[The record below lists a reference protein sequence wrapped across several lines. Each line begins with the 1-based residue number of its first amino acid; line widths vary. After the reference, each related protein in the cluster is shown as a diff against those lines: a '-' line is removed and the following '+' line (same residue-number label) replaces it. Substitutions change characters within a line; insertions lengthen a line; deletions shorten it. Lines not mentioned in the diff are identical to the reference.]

1 MTNDLYWVS
10 VLGYIVITLTI
21 LIRERKYIYHSEK
34 VERAFMPLVC
44 ISLTFFVVD
53 FFWGMCLVEA
63 IRSDVVYYASS
74 ALLHV
79 LAVVTTLS
87 WLCYVLQYIRCPRR
101 YRYVIQFVS
110 TVLLL
115 SEVVLVI
122 ANFFSPVLFRIVD
135 GEYMRCKYAL
145 VTAFN
150 VYSVFAVVL
159 LGTLF
164 TMMRRGIGAKGCI
177 RCKAVLFSSL
187 IPLLPGIMN
196 VKYFASPFFS
206 MGFMLSV
213 LILYVFVVTAAR
225 EKLYQSKTKFL
236 QNMSHEIR
244 TSLNMVYGFAQL
256 LGMPEGSWTDEE
268 REKYNTYINDNYR
281 MLDLLLNDLIEYT
294 QTNQKTFGVSCE
306 PVDVAKICDS
316 TLQSL
321 QSLQFAQ
328 SQSKQ
333 VQLQNELP
341 DGFTI
346 KSYARRIQ
354 QILMHMLFYGVQFAS
369 SDELLLSAKLN
380 AGALELAVVA
390 PNSSLSGM
398 KELPVYVKDTL
409 NDPDVDDLGVR
420 IELCHRMACLLG
432 GCIYID
438 TKSKDGVRIVL
449 QMQNIL

>member
-1 MTNDLYWVS
+1 MTYDLYWVS
-10 VLGYIVITLTI
+10 VLGYIVITLII
-21 LIRERKYIYHSEK
+21 LIRERKYTHHNEK
-34 VERAFMPLVC
+34 AGRVFMPLVC
-44 ISLTFFVVD
+44 LSLAFYVVD
-53 FFWGMCLVEA
+53 FFWGMCLVDA
-63 IRSDVVYYASS
+63 IRSDAVYFVLS

-87 WLCYVLQYIRCPRR
+87 WLCYVLRYMNCPRR
-101 YRYVIQFVS
+101 CRYVIQFVS
-110 TVLLL
+110 AAQLL

-122 ANFFSPVLFRIVD
+122 ANFFSPVMYRIVD
-135 GEYMRCKYAL
+135 GEYVRCKYAL
-145 VTAFN
+145 VTSFN

-164 TMMRRGIGAKGCI
+164 AMMRKGICANGYT
-177 RCKAVLFSSL
+177 RYWAVLFSSL
-187 IPLLPGIMN
+187 IPLLLGIMQ
-196 VKYFASPFFS
+196 VEYFASPFFS

-213 LILYVFVVTAAR
+213 LILYVFVVTATR
-225 EKLYQSKTKFL
+225 EKLYRSKTKFL

-268 REKYNTYINDNYR
+268 REKYNSYINDNYR

-321 QSLQFAQ
+321 QFAQ
-328 SQSKQ
+328 SKSKQ

-346 KSYARRIQ
+346 KSDARRIQ
-354 QILMHMLFYGVQFAS
+354 QILTHMLFYGVQFAS
-369 SDELLLSAKLN
+369 SDKLLLSAKLN
-380 AGALELAVVA
+380 AGALELAVVD
-390 PNSSLSGM
+390 PNSSMSGM
-398 KELPVYVKDTL
+398 KELPVYVKNTL
-409 NDPDVDDLGVR
+409 YDPDVDDLGVR

-449 QMQNIL
+449 QIQNIL

>member
-1 MTNDLYWVS
+1 MTYDLYWVS
-10 VLGYIVITLTI
+10 VLGYIVITLII
-21 LIRERKYIYHSEK
+21 LIRERKYTHHNEK
-34 VERAFMPLVC
+34 AGRVFMPLVC
-44 ISLTFFVVD
+44 LSLAFYVVD
-53 FFWGMCLVEA
+53 FFWGMCLVDA
-63 IRSDVVYYASS
+63 IRSDAVYFVLS

-87 WLCYVLQYIRCPRR
+87 WLCYVLRYMNCPRR
-101 YRYVIQFVS
+101 CRYVVQFVS
-110 TVLLL
+110 AAQLL

-122 ANFFSPVLFRIVD
+122 ANFFSPVMYRIVD
-135 GEYMRCKYAL
+135 GEYVRCKYAL
-145 VTAFN
+145 VTSFN

-164 TMMRRGIGAKGCI
+164 AMMRKGICANGYT
-177 RCKAVLFSSL
+177 RCWAVLFSSL
-187 IPLLPGIMN
+187 IPLLLGIMQME
-196 VKYFASPFFS
+196 YFASPFFS

-213 LILYVFVVTAAR
+213 LILYVFVVTATR

-268 REKYNTYINDNYR
+268 REKYNSYINDNYR

-294 QTNQKTFGVSCE
+294 QTNQKTFGVSYE

-321 QSLQFAQ
+321 QFAQ
-328 SQSKQ
+328 SKSKQ

-346 KSYARRIQ
+346 NSDARRIQ
-354 QILMHMLFYGVQFAS
+354 QILTHLLFYAVQFAS

-380 AGALELAVVA
+380 AGALELAVVD
-390 PNSSLSGM
+390 PNSSMSGM

-420 IELCHRMACLLG
+420 IELCRRMACLLG

-438 TKSKDGVRIVL
+438 TQSKDGVRIVL
-449 QMQNIL
+449 QIQNIL

>member
-1 MTNDLYWVS
+1 MINDLYWVS
-10 VLGYIVITLTI
+10 VLGYIVITLII
-21 LIRERKYIYHSEK
+21 LIRERKYTHTTEK
-34 VERAFMPLVC
+34 AGRVFMPLVC
-44 ISLTFFVVD
+44 ISLGFYVVD
-53 FFWGMCLVEA
+53 FFWGLCLVKA
-63 IRSDVVYYASS
+63 IRSDAVYFALS
-74 ALLHV
+74 ALLHI

-87 WLCYVLQYIRCPRR
+87 WLSYVLRYMRCPHR

-110 TVLLL
+110 IALLL
-115 SEVVLVI
+115 SEVAFVI
-122 ANFFSPVLFRIVD
+122 ANFFSPVMFRLID
-135 GEYMRCKYAL
+135 GEYVRCKYAL
-145 VTAFN
+145 ITSLN

-164 TMMRRGIGAKGCI
+164 TMMRKGIRANGYI
-177 RCKAVLFSSL
+177 RCSGVLFSSI
-187 IPLLPGIMN
+187 IPLLLGIMQ

-294 QTNQKTFGVSCE
+294 QTNQKTFGVSCA

-316 TLQSL
+316 TI

-328 SQSKQ
+328 SKSKQ

-346 KSYARRIQ
+346 KSDARRIQ

-369 SDELLLSAKLN
+369 GDELLLSARLN
-380 AGALELAVVA
+380 AGALELAVVD
-390 PNSSLSGM
+390 PNNSMSGM
-398 KELPVYVKDTL
+398 KEPPVYVKDTL
-409 NDPDVDDLGVR
+409 YDTDVDDLGVR
-420 IELCHRMACLLG
+420 IELCRRMARLLG
-432 GCIYID
+432 GCVYID
-438 TKSKDGVRIVL
+438 TKSEDGVRIVL
-449 QMQNIL
+449 QIQNIQ

>member
-1 MTNDLYWVS
+1 MTYDLYWVS
-10 VLGYIVITLTI
+10 VLGYIVITLII
-21 LIRERKYIYHSEK
+21 LIRERKYTHHAEK
-34 VERAFMPLVC
+34 AGRVFMPLVC
-44 ISLTFFVVD
+44 LSLVFYVVD
-53 FFWGMCLVEA
+53 FFWGMCLVDA
-63 IRSDVVYYASS
+63 IRSDAVYFVSS

-87 WLCYVLQYIRCPRR
+87 WLCYVLRYMNCPRR
-101 YRYVIQFVS
+101 CRYVIQFVS
-110 TVLLL
+110 AAQLL

-122 ANFFSPVLFRIVD
+122 ANFFSPVMYRIVD
-135 GEYMRCKYAL
+135 GEYVRCKYAL
-145 VTAFN
+145 VTSFN

-164 TMMRRGIGAKGCI
+164 AMMRKGICANGYT
-177 RCKAVLFSSL
+177 RCWAVLFSSL
-187 IPLLPGIMN
+187 IPLLLGIMQME
-196 VKYFASPFFS
+196 YFASPFFS

-213 LILYVFVVTAAR
+213 LILYVFVVTATR
-225 EKLYQSKTKFL
+225 EKLYRSKTKFL

-268 REKYNTYINDNYR
+268 REKYNSYINDNYR

-294 QTNQKTFGVSCE
+294 QTNQKTFGVSYG

-321 QSLQFAQ
+321 QFAQ
-328 SQSKQ
+328 SKSKQ

-346 KSYARRIQ
+346 NSDARRIQ
-354 QILMHMLFYGVQFAS
+354 QILTHLLFYAVQFAS

-380 AGALELAVVA
+380 AGALELAVVD
-390 PNSSLSGM
+390 PNSSMSGM

-420 IELCHRMACLLG
+420 IELCRRMACLLG

-438 TKSKDGVRIVL
+438 TQSKDGVRIVL
-449 QMQNIL
+449 QIQNIL

>member
-21 LIRERKYIYHSEK
+21 LIRERKYIYHNEK
-34 VERAFMPLVC
+34 VGRAFMPLVC

-53 FFWGMCLVEA
+53 FLWGLCLVKA

-101 YRYVIQFVS
+101 RRYVIQFVS

-145 VTAFN
+145 ATSFN
-150 VYSVFAVVL
+150 VYSVFVVVL

-164 TMMRRGIGAKGCI
+164 TMMRRGIGAKGCA

-294 QTNQKTFGVSCE
+294 
-306 PVDVAKICDS
+306 
-316 TLQSL
+316 
-321 QSLQFAQ
+321 
-328 SQSKQ
+328 
-333 VQLQNELP
+333 
-341 DGFTI
+341 
-346 KSYARRIQ
+346 
-354 QILMHMLFYGVQFAS
+354 
-369 SDELLLSAKLN
+369 
-380 AGALELAVVA
+380 
-390 PNSSLSGM
+390 
-398 KELPVYVKDTL
+398 
-409 NDPDVDDLGVR
+409 
-420 IELCHRMACLLG
+420 
-432 GCIYID
+432 
-438 TKSKDGVRIVL
+438 
-449 QMQNIL
+449 

>member
-1 MTNDLYWVS
+1 MTYDLYWVS
-10 VLGYIVITLTI
+10 VLGYIVITLII
-21 LIRERKYIYHSEK
+21 LIRERKYTHHAEK
-34 VERAFMPLVC
+34 AGRVFMPLVC
-44 ISLTFFVVD
+44 LSLVFYVVD
-53 FFWGMCLVEA
+53 FFWGMCLVDA
-63 IRSDVVYYASS
+63 IRSEAVYFASS

-87 WLCYVLQYIRCPRR
+87 WLCYVLRYMNCPRR
-101 YRYVIQFVS
+101 CRYVIQFVS
-110 TVLLL
+110 AAQLL

-122 ANFFSPVLFRIVD
+122 ANFFSPVMYRIVD
-135 GEYMRCKYAL
+135 GEYVRCKYAL
-145 VTAFN
+145 VTSFN

-164 TMMRRGIGAKGCI
+164 AMMRKG
-177 RCKAVLFSSL
+177 RCANGYTRCWAVLFSSL
-187 IPLLPGIMN
+187 IPLLLGIMQME
-196 VKYFASPFFS
+196 YFASPFFS

-213 LILYVFVVTAAR
+213 LILYVFVVTATR
-225 EKLYQSKTKFL
+225 EKLYRSKTKFL

-268 REKYNTYINDNYR
+268 REKYNSYINDNYR

-294 QTNQKTFGVSCE
+294 QTNQKTFGVSYE

-321 QSLQFAQ
+321 QFAQ
-328 SQSKQ
+328 SKSKQ

-346 KSYARRIQ
+346 NSDARRIQ
-354 QILMHMLFYGVQFAS
+354 QILTHLLFYAVQFAS

-380 AGALELAVVA
+380 AGALELAVVD
-390 PNSSLSGM
+390 PNSSMSGM

-420 IELCHRMACLLG
+420 IELCRRMACLLG

-438 TKSKDGVRIVL
+438 TQSKDGVRIVL
-449 QMQNIL
+449 QIQNIL

>member
-1 MTNDLYWVS
+1 MTYDLYWVS
-10 VLGYIVITLTI
+10 VLGYIVITLII
-21 LIRERKYIYHSEK
+21 LIRERKYTHHAEK
-34 VERAFMPLVC
+34 AGRVFMPLVC
-44 ISLTFFVVD
+44 LSLAFYVVD
-53 FFWGMCLVEA
+53 FFWGMCLVDA
-63 IRSDVVYYASS
+63 IRSDAVYFVSS

-87 WLCYVLQYIRCPRR
+87 WLCYVLRYMNCPRR
-101 YRYVIQFVS
+101 CRYVIQFVS
-110 TVLLL
+110 AAQLL

-122 ANFFSPVLFRIVD
+122 ANFFSPVMYRIVD
-135 GEYMRCKYAL
+135 GEYVRCKYAL
-145 VTAFN
+145 VTSFN

-164 TMMRRGIGAKGCI
+164 AMMRKGICANGYT
-177 RCKAVLFSSL
+177 RCWAVLFSSL
-187 IPLLPGIMN
+187 IPLLLGIMQME
-196 VKYFASPFFS
+196 YFASPFFS

-213 LILYVFVVTAAR
+213 LILYVFVVTATR
-225 EKLYQSKTKFL
+225 EKLYRSKTKFL

-268 REKYNTYINDNYR
+268 REKYNSYINDNYR
-281 MLDLLLNDLIEYT
+281 MLDLLLNDLIGYT

-321 QSLQFAQ
+321 QFAQ
-328 SQSKQ
+328 SKSKQ

-346 KSYARRIQ
+346 NSDARRIQ
-354 QILMHMLFYGVQFAS
+354 QILTHLLFYGVQFAS

-380 AGALELAVVA
+380 AGALELAVVD
-390 PNSSLSGM
+390 PNSSMSGM
-398 KELPVYVKDTL
+398 KELPVYVKNTL
-409 NDPDVDDLGVR
+409 YDPDVDDLGVR

-449 QMQNIL
+449 QIQNIL

>member
-1 MTNDLYWVS
+1 MTYDLYWVS
-10 VLGYIVITLTI
+10 VLGYIVITLII
-21 LIRERKYIYHSEK
+21 LIRERKYTHHAEK
-34 VERAFMPLVC
+34 AGRVFMPLVC
-44 ISLTFFVVD
+44 ISLVFYVVD
-53 FFWGMCLVEA
+53 FFWGMCLVKA
-63 IRSDVVYYASS
+63 IRSDAVYFASS

-87 WLCYVLQYIRCPRR
+87 WLCYVLRYMGCPRR
-101 YRYVIQFVS
+101 CRYVIQFVS
-110 TVLLL
+110 ASLLL
-115 SEVVLVI
+115 SEVVFVI
-122 ANFFSPVLFRIVD
+122 ANFFSPVMFRIVD
-135 GEYMRCKYAL
+135 GEYVRCKYTL
-145 VTAFN
+145 VTPFN
-150 VYSVFAVVL
+150 IYLVFGAVV

-164 TMMRRGIGAKGCI
+164 AMMRKGICANGYTKCW
-177 RCKAVLFSSL
+177 AVLFSSL
-187 IPLLPGIMN
+187 IPLSLGVLQ

-213 LILYVFVVTAAR
+213 LILYVFVVTATR

-268 REKYNTYINDNYR
+268 REKYNSYINDNYR

-294 QTNQKTFGVSCE
+294 QTNQKTFGVSYE

-321 QSLQFAQ
+321 QFAQ
-328 SQSKQ
+328 SQSKH

-346 KSYARRIQ
+346 NSDARRIQ
-354 QILMHMLFYGVQFAS
+354 QILMHLLFYGVQFAS
-369 SDELLLSAKLN
+369 GDKLLLSAKLN
-380 AGALELAVVA
+380 AGALELAVVD
-390 PNSSLSGM
+390 PNNSMSGM
-398 KELPVYVKDTL
+398 KELPVYVKNTLYDT
-409 NDPDVDDLGVR
+409 DVDDLGVR
-420 IELCHRMACLLG
+420 IELCRRMARLLG

-438 TKSKDGVRIVL
+438 TQSKDGVRIVL
-449 QMQNIL
+449 QIQNVQ

>member
-1 MTNDLYWVS
+1 MTDDLYWVS
-10 VLGYIVITLTI
+10 VLGYIVITLII
-21 LIRERKYIYHSEK
+21 LIRERKYTHHAEK
-34 VERAFMPLVC
+34 AGRVFMPLVC
-44 ISLTFFVVD
+44 ISLVFYVVD
-53 FFWGMCLVEA
+53 FFWGMCLVNA
-63 IRSDVVYYASS
+63 IRSDAAYFASS

-87 WLCYVLQYIRCPRR
+87 WLCYVLRYMGCPRR
-101 YRYVIQFVS
+101 CRYVIQFVS
-110 TVLLL
+110 ATLLL
-115 SEVVLVI
+115 SEVVFVI
-122 ANFFSPVLFRIVD
+122 ANFFSPVMFCIVD
-135 GEYMRCKYAL
+135 GEYVRCKYAL
-145 VTAFN
+145 VTPFN
-150 VYSVFAVVL
+150 IYLVFGAVV

-164 TMMRRGIGAKGCI
+164 AMMRKGICANGYTKCW
-177 RCKAVLFSSL
+177 AVLFSSL
-187 IPLLPGIMN
+187 IPLSLGVLQ

-213 LILYVFVVTAAR
+213 LILYVFVVTATR

-268 REKYNTYINDNYR
+268 REKYNSYINDNYR

-294 QTNQKTFGVSCE
+294 QTNQKTFGVSYE

-316 TLQSL
+316 TL

-346 KSYARRIQ
+346 NSDARRIQ
-354 QILMHMLFYGVQFAS
+354 QILTHLLFYGVQFAS
-369 SDELLLSAKLN
+369 GDELLLSAKLN
-380 AGALELAVVA
+380 AGALELAVVD
-390 PNSSLSGM
+390 PNNSMSGL
-398 KELPVYVKDTL
+398 EDLPVYVNDTL
-409 NDPDVDDLGVR
+409 LDTYVDDFGVR
-420 IELCHRMACLLG
+420 IELCRRMARLLG

-438 TKSKDGVRIVL
+438 TQSKDGVRIVL
-449 QMQNIL
+449 QIQNIL

>member
-1 MTNDLYWVS
+1 MTYDLYWVS
-10 VLGYIVITLTI
+10 VLGYIVITLII
-21 LIRERKYIYHSEK
+21 LIRERKYTHHAEK
-34 VERAFMPLVC
+34 AGRVFMPLVC
-44 ISLTFFVVD
+44 LSLVFYVVD
-53 FFWGMCLVEA
+53 FFWGMCLVDA
-63 IRSDVVYYASS
+63 IRSDAVYFVSS

-87 WLCYVLQYIRCPRR
+87 WLCYVLRYMNCPRR
-101 YRYVIQFVS
+101 CRYVIQFVS
-110 TVLLL
+110 AAQLL

-122 ANFFSPVLFRIVD
+122 ANFFSPVMYRIVD
-135 GEYMRCKYAL
+135 GEYVRCKYAL
-145 VTAFN
+145 VTSFN

-164 TMMRRGIGAKGCI
+164 AMMRKGICANGYT
-177 RCKAVLFSSL
+177 RCWAVLFSSL
-187 IPLLPGIMN
+187 IPLLLGIMQME
-196 VKYFASPFFS
+196 YFASPFFS

-213 LILYVFVVTAAR
+213 LILYVFVVTATR
-225 EKLYQSKTKFL
+225 EKLYRSKTKFL

-268 REKYNTYINDNYR
+268 REKYNSYINDNYR

-294 QTNQKTFGVSCE
+294 QTNQKTFGVSYG

-321 QSLQFAQ
+321 QFAQ
-328 SQSKQ
+328 SKSKQ

-346 KSYARRIQ
+346 NSDARRIQ
-354 QILMHMLFYGVQFAS
+354 QILTHLLFHAVQFAS

-380 AGALELAVVA
+380 AGALELAVVD
-390 PNSSLSGM
+390 PNSSMSGM

-420 IELCHRMACLLG
+420 IELCRRMACLLG

-438 TKSKDGVRIVL
+438 TQSKDGVRIVL
-449 QMQNIL
+449 QIQNIL

>member
-1 MTNDLYWVS
+1 MTYDLYWVS
-10 VLGYIVITLTI
+10 VLGYIVITLII
-21 LIRERKYIYHSEK
+21 LIRERKYTHHAEK
-34 VERAFMPLVC
+34 AGRVFMPLVC
-44 ISLTFFVVD
+44 LSLVFYVVD
-53 FFWGMCLVEA
+53 FFWGMCLVDA
-63 IRSDVVYYASS
+63 IRSDAVYFVSS

-87 WLCYVLQYIRCPRR
+87 WLCYVLRYMNCPRR
-101 YRYVIQFVS
+101 CRYVIQFVS
-110 TVLLL
+110 AAQLL

-122 ANFFSPVLFRIVD
+122 ANFFSPVMYRIVD
-135 GEYMRCKYAL
+135 GDYVRCKYAL
-145 VTAFN
+145 VTSFN

-164 TMMRRGIGAKGCI
+164 AMMRKGICANGYT
-177 RCKAVLFSSL
+177 RCWAVLFSSL
-187 IPLLPGIMN
+187 IPLLLGIMQME
-196 VKYFASPFFS
+196 YFASPFFS

-268 REKYNTYINDNYR
+268 REKYNSYINDNYR

-294 QTNQKTFGVSCE
+294 QTNQKTFGVSYG

-321 QSLQFAQ
+321 QFAQ
-328 SQSKQ
+328 SKSKQ

-346 KSYARRIQ
+346 NSDARRIQ
-354 QILMHMLFYGVQFAS
+354 QILTHLLFYAVQFAS

-380 AGALELAVVA
+380 AGALELAVVD
-390 PNSSLSGM
+390 PNSSMSGM
-398 KELPVYVKDTL
+398 KELPVYVKNTL
-409 NDPDVDDLGVR
+409 YDPDVDDLGVR

-449 QMQNIL
+449 QIQNIL

>member
-1 MTNDLYWVS
+1 MTDDLYWVS
-10 VLGYIVITLTI
+10 VLGYIVITLII
-21 LIRERKYIYHSEK
+21 LIRERKYTHHAEK
-34 VERAFMPLVC
+34 AGRIFMPLVC
-44 ISLTFFVVD
+44 ISLVFYVVD
-53 FFWGMCLVEA
+53 FFWGMCLVKA
-63 IRSDVVYYASS
+63 IRSDAAYFASS

-87 WLCYVLQYIRCPRR
+87 WLCYVLRYMGCPRR
-101 YRYVIQFVS
+101 CSYAIQFVS
-110 TVLLL
+110 AAQLL
-115 SEVVLVI
+115 SEVAFVI
-122 ANFFSPVLFRIVD
+122 ANFFSPVMFRIVD
-135 GEYMRCKYAL
+135 GEYVRCKYAL
-145 VTAFN
+145 VTPFN
-150 VYSVFAVVL
+150 VYLVFGAVV

-164 TMMRRGIGAKGCI
+164 AMMRKGICANGYTKCW
-177 RCKAVLFSSL
+177 AVLFSSL
-187 IPLLPGIMN
+187 IPLSLGVLQ

-213 LILYVFVVTAAR
+213 LILYVFVVTATR

-268 REKYNTYINDNYR
+268 REKYNSYINDNYR

-321 QSLQFAQ
+321 QFAQ
-328 SQSKQ
+328 SKSKQ

-346 KSYARRIQ
+346 NSDARRIQ
-354 QILMHMLFYGVQFAS
+354 QILTHLLFYGVQFAS

-409 NDPDVDDLGVR
+409 YDTDVDDLGVR

-449 QMQNIL
+449 QIQNIL

>member
-1 MTNDLYWVS
+1 MTYDLYWVS
-10 VLGYIVITLTI
+10 VLGYIVITLII
-21 LIRERKYIYHSEK
+21 LIRERKYTHHTEK
-34 VERAFMPLVC
+34 AGRVFMPLVC
-44 ISLTFFVVD
+44 ISLVFYIVD
-53 FFWGMCLVEA
+53 FFWGMCLVKA
-63 IRSDVVYYASS
+63 IRSDAVYFASS

-87 WLCYVLQYIRCPRR
+87 WLCYVLRYMNCPRR
-101 YRYVIQFVS
+101 CRYVIQFVS
-110 TVLLL
+110 AALLL

-122 ANFFSPVLFRIVD
+122 ANFFSPVMYRIVD
-135 GEYMRCKYAL
+135 GEYVRCKYAL

-164 TMMRRGIGAKGCI
+164 AMMRKGICANGYT
-177 RCKAVLFSSL
+177 RCWAVLFSSL
-187 IPLLPGIMN
+187 IPLLLGIMQME
-196 VKYFASPFFS
+196 YFASPFFS

-213 LILYVFVVTAAR
+213 LILYVFVVTATR

-294 QTNQKTFGVSCE
+294 QTNQKTFGVSYG

-321 QSLQFAQ
+321 QFAQ
-328 SQSKQ
+328 SQSKR

-346 KSYARRIQ
+346 NSDARRIQ
-354 QILMHMLFYGVQFAS
+354 QILTHLLFYGVQFAS
-369 SDELLLSAKLN
+369 GDELLLSAKLN

-390 PNSSLSGM
+390 PNSSMSGM
-398 KELPVYVKDTL
+398 KELPVYVKNTLYDT
-409 NDPDVDDLGVR
+409 DVDDLGVR

-432 GCIYID
+432 GRIYID
-438 TKSKDGVRIVL
+438 TQSKDGARIVL
-449 QMQNIL
+449 QIQNIL

>member
-1 MTNDLYWVS
+1 MTYDLYWVS
-10 VLGYIVITLTI
+10 VLGYIVITLII
-21 LIRERKYIYHSEK
+21 LIRERKYTHHAEK
-34 VERAFMPLVC
+34 AGRVFMPLVC
-44 ISLTFFVVD
+44 LSLVFYVVD
-53 FFWGMCLVEA
+53 FFWGMCLVDA
-63 IRSDVVYYASS
+63 IRSEAVYFASS

-87 WLCYVLQYIRCPRR
+87 WLCYVLRYMNCPRR
-101 YRYVIQFVS
+101 CRYVIQFVS
-110 TVLLL
+110 AAQLL

-122 ANFFSPVLFRIVD
+122 ANFFSPVMYRIVD
-135 GEYMRCKYAL
+135 GEYVRCKYAL
-145 VTAFN
+145 VTSFN

-164 TMMRRGIGAKGCI
+164 AMMRKGICANGYT
-177 RCKAVLFSSL
+177 RCWAVLFSSL
-187 IPLLPGIMN
+187 IPLLLGIMQME
-196 VKYFASPFFS
+196 YFASPFFS

-213 LILYVFVVTAAR
+213 LILYVFVVTATR
-225 EKLYQSKTKFL
+225 EKLYRSKTKFL

-268 REKYNTYINDNYR
+268 REKYNSYINDNYR

-294 QTNQKTFGVSCE
+294 QTNQKTFGVSYG

-321 QSLQFAQ
+321 QFAQ
-328 SQSKQ
+328 SKSKQ

-346 KSYARRIQ
+346 NSDARRIQ
-354 QILMHMLFYGVQFAS
+354 QILTHLLFYAVQFAS

-380 AGALELAVVA
+380 AGALELAVVD
-390 PNSSLSGM
+390 PNSSMSGM

-420 IELCHRMACLLG
+420 IELCRRMACLLG

-438 TKSKDGVRIVL
+438 TQSKDGVRIVL
-449 QMQNIL
+449 QIQNIL

>member
-1 MTNDLYWVS
+1 MTYDLYWVS
-10 VLGYIVITLTI
+10 VLGYIVITLII
-21 LIRERKYIYHSEK
+21 LIRERKYTHHAEK
-34 VERAFMPLVC
+34 AGRVFMPLVC
-44 ISLTFFVVD
+44 ISLVFYVVD
-53 FFWGMCLVEA
+53 FFWGMCLVNA
-63 IRSDVVYYASS
+63 IRSDAAYFASS

-87 WLCYVLQYIRCPRR
+87 WLCYVLRYMGCPRKCR
-101 YRYVIQFVS
+101 YAIQFVS
-110 TVLLL
+110 AALLL
-115 SEVVLVI
+115 SEVALVI
-122 ANFFSPVLFRIVD
+122 ANFFSPVMFRIVD
-135 GEYMRCKYAL
+135 GEYVRCKYAL
-145 VTAFN
+145 VTPFN
-150 VYSVFAVVL
+150 IYLVFGAVV

-164 TMMRRGIGAKGCI
+164 AMMRKGICANGYTKCW
-177 RCKAVLFSSL
+177 AVLFSSL
-187 IPLLPGIMN
+187 IPLSLVVLQ

-213 LILYVFVVTAAR
+213 LILYVFVVTATR

-268 REKYNTYINDNYR
+268 REKYNSYINDNYR

-321 QSLQFAQ
+321 QFAQ
-328 SQSKQ
+328 SKSKQ

-346 KSYARRIQ
+346 NSDARRIQ
-354 QILMHMLFYGVQFAS
+354 QILMHLLFYGVQFAS
-369 SDELLLSAKLN
+369 SDKLLLSAKLN
-380 AGALELAVVA
+380 AGALELAVVD
-390 PNSSLSGM
+390 PNSSMSGM
-398 KELPVYVKDTL
+398 KELPVYVKNTL
-409 NDPDVDDLGVR
+409 YDPDVDDLGVR

-449 QMQNIL
+449 QIQNIL

>member
-1 MTNDLYWVS
+1 MTDDLYWVS
-10 VLGYIVITLTI
+10 VLGYIVITLII
-21 LIRERKYIYHSEK
+21 LIRERKYTHHGGK
-34 VERAFMPLVC
+34 AGRVFMPLVC
-44 ISLTFFVVD
+44 ISLVFYVVD
-53 FFWGMCLVEA
+53 FFWGMCLVKA
-63 IRSDVVYYASS
+63 IRSDAVYFASS

-87 WLCYVLQYIRCPRR
+87 WLCYVLRYMGCPRR
-101 YRYVIQFVS
+101 CRYVIQFVS
-110 TVLLL
+110 ASLLL

-122 ANFFSPVLFRIVD
+122 ANFFSPVMFCIVD
-135 GEYMRCKYAL
+135 GEYVRCKYAL
-145 VTAFN
+145 VTPFN
-150 VYSVFAVVL
+150 VYLVFAAVV

-164 TMMRRGIGAKGCI
+164 AMMRKGICANGYTKCW
-177 RCKAVLFSSL
+177 AVLFSSL
-187 IPLLPGIMN
+187 IPLSLGVLQ

-213 LILYVFVVTAAR
+213 LILYVFVVTATR

-268 REKYNTYINDNYR
+268 REKYNSYINDNYR

-294 QTNQKTFGVSCE
+294 QTNRKTFGVSYE

-316 TLQSL
+316 TLH
-321 QSLQFAQ
+321 SLQFAQ
-328 SQSKQ
+328 SQH

-346 KSYARRIQ
+346 NSDARRIQ
-354 QILMHMLFYGVQFAS
+354 QILMHLVFYGVQFAS
-369 SDELLLSAKLN
+369 GDKLLLSAKLN
-380 AGALELAVVA
+380 ADALELAVVD
-390 PNSSLSGM
+390 PNNSMTGM
-398 KELPVYVKDTL
+398 KELPVYVKNTLYDT
-409 NDPDVDDLGVR
+409 DVDDLGVR
-420 IELCHRMACLLG
+420 IELCRRMARLLG

-438 TKSKDGVRIVL
+438 TQSKDGVRIVL
-449 QMQNIL
+449 QIQNIQ

>member
-1 MTNDLYWVS
+1 MTYDLYWVS
-10 VLGYIVITLTI
+10 VFGYIVITLII
-21 LIRERKYIYHSEK
+21 LIRERKYTHHNEK
-34 VERAFMPLVC
+34 AMRVFMLLVC
-44 ISLTFFVVD
+44 LSLTFYVID
-53 FFWGMCLVEA
+53 FFWGMCLVDA
-63 IRSDVVYYASS
+63 IRSDAVYFVSS

-87 WLCYVLQYIRCPRR
+87 WLSYVLRYMNCPRR
-101 YRYVIQFVS
+101 CRHVIQFV
-110 TVLLL
+110 LAAQLL
-115 SEVVLVI
+115 SEVVFVT
-122 ANFFSPVLFRIVD
+122 ANFFSPVMFRIVD
-135 GEYMRCKYAL
+135 GEYVRCKYAL

-150 VYSVFAVVL
+150 VYSVFAVVS

-164 TMMRRGIGAKGCI
+164 AMMRKGICANGYT
-177 RCKAVLFSSL
+177 RCWAVLFSSL
-187 IPLLPGIMN
+187 IPLLLGIMQME
-196 VKYFASPFFS
+196 YFASPFFS

-213 LILYVFVVTAAR
+213 LILYVFVVTATR
-225 EKLYQSKTKFL
+225 EKLYRSKTKFL

-268 REKYNTYINDNYR
+268 REKYNSYINDNYR

-321 QSLQFAQ
+321 QFAQ
-328 SQSKQ
+328 SKSKQ

-346 KSYARRIQ
+346 KSDARRIQ
-354 QILMHMLFYGVQFAS
+354 QILTHMLFYGVQFAS
-369 SDELLLSAKLN
+369 SDKLLLSAKLN
-380 AGALELAVVA
+380 AGALELAVVD
-390 PNSSLSGM
+390 PNSSMSGM
-398 KELPVYVKDTL
+398 KELPVYVKNTL
-409 NDPDVDDLGVR
+409 YDPDVDDLGVR

-449 QMQNIL
+449 QIQNIL

>member
-1 MTNDLYWVS
+1 MTYDLYWVS
-10 VLGYIVITLTI
+10 VLGYIVITLII
-21 LIRERKYIYHSEK
+21 LIRERKYTHHAEK
-34 VERAFMPLVC
+34 AGHVFMPLVC
-44 ISLTFFVVD
+44 ISLVFYVVD
-53 FFWGMCLVEA
+53 FFWGLCLVKA
-63 IRSDVVYYASS
+63 IRSDAAYFASS

-87 WLCYVLQYIRCPRR
+87 WLCYVLRYMGCPRR
-101 YRYVIQFVS
+101 CRYVIQFVS
-110 TVLLL
+110 AAQLL
-115 SEVVLVI
+115 SELVLVI
-122 ANFFSPVLFRIVD
+122 ANFFSPVMYRIVD
-135 GEYMRCKYAL
+135 GEYVRCKYAL

-164 TMMRRGIGAKGCI
+164 AMMRKGICANGYT
-177 RCKAVLFSSL
+177 RCWAVLFSSL
-187 IPLLPGIMN
+187 IPLLLGIMQME
-196 VKYFASPFFS
+196 YFASPFFS

-213 LILYVFVVTAAR
+213 LILYVFVVTATR

-244 TSLNMVYGFAQL
+244 TTLNMVYGFAQL

-268 REKYNTYINDNYR
+268 REKYNAYISDNYR

-321 QSLQFAQ
+321 QFAQ
-328 SQSKQ
+328 SKSKQ

-346 KSYARRIQ
+346 KSDARRIQ
-354 QILMHMLFYGVQFAS
+354 QILTHLLFYGVQFAS
-369 SDELLLSAKLN
+369 GDELLLSAKLN
-380 AGALELAVVA
+380 AGALELAVVD
-390 PNSSLSGM
+390 PNNSMSGM

-409 NDPDVDDLGVR
+409 YDTDVDDLGVR
-420 IELCHRMACLLG
+420 IELCRRMARLLG

-449 QMQNIL
+449 QIQNIL

>member
-1 MTNDLYWVS
+1 MTYDLYWVS
-10 VLGYIVITLTI
+10 VLGYIVITLII
-21 LIRERKYIYHSEK
+21 LIRERKYTHHAEK
-34 VERAFMPLVC
+34 AGRVFMPLVC
-44 ISLTFFVVD
+44 LSLAFYVVD
-53 FFWGMCLVEA
+53 FFWGRCLVDA
-63 IRSDVVYYASS
+63 IRSDAVYFVLS

-87 WLCYVLQYIRCPRR
+87 WLCYVLRYMNCPRR
-101 YRYVIQFVS
+101 CRYVIQFVS
-110 TVLLL
+110 AAQLL

-122 ANFFSPVLFRIVD
+122 ANFFSPVMFRIVD
-135 GEYMRCKYAL
+135 GEYVRCKYAL
-145 VTAFN
+145 VTSFN

-164 TMMRRGIGAKGCI
+164 AMMRKICAKGYT
-177 RCKAVLFSSL
+177 RYWAVLFSSL
-187 IPLLPGIMN
+187 IPLLLGIMQ
-196 VKYFASPFFS
+196 VEYFASPFFS

-213 LILYVFVVTAAR
+213 LILYVFVVTATR

-268 REKYNTYINDNYR
+268 REKYNSYISDNYR

-294 QTNQKTFGVSCE
+294 QTNLKTFGVRYE

-321 QSLQFAQ
+321 QFAQ
-328 SQSKQ
+328 SQSKH

-346 KSYARRIQ
+346 NSDARRIQ
-354 QILMHMLFYGVQFAS
+354 QILTHLLFYGVQFAS
-369 SDELLLSAKLN
+369 GDELLLSAKLN
-380 AGALELAVVA
+380 AGALELAVVD
-390 PNSSLSGM
+390 PNNSMSGM

-409 NDPDVDDLGVR
+409 NDTDVDDFGVR
-420 IELCHRMACLLG
+420 IELCRRMACLLG

-449 QMQNIL
+449 QIQNIL

>member
-1 MTNDLYWVS
+1 MTYDLYWVS
-10 VLGYIVITLTI
+10 VLGYIVITLII
-21 LIRERKYIYHSEK
+21 LIRERKYTHHAEK
-34 VERAFMPLVC
+34 AGRVFMPLVC
-44 ISLTFFVVD
+44 LSLVFYVVD
-53 FFWGMCLVEA
+53 FFWGMCLVDA
-63 IRSDVVYYASS
+63 IRSDAVYFVSS

-87 WLCYVLQYIRCPRR
+87 WLCYVLRYMNCPRR
-101 YRYVIQFVS
+101 CRYVIQFVS
-110 TVLLL
+110 AAQLL
-115 SEVVLVI
+115 SELAFVI
-122 ANFFSPVLFRIVD
+122 ANFFSPVMFRIVD
-135 GEYMRCKYAL
+135 GEYVRCKYAL
-145 VTAFN
+145 VTSFN

-164 TMMRRGIGAKGCI
+164 AMMRKGICANGYT
-177 RCKAVLFSSL
+177 RYWAVLFSSL
-187 IPLLPGIMN
+187 IPLLLGIMQ
-196 VKYFASPFFS
+196 VEYFASPFFS

-321 QSLQFAQ
+321 QFAQ
-328 SQSKQ
+328 SKSKQ

-346 KSYARRIQ
+346 KSDARRIQ
-354 QILMHMLFYGVQFAS
+354 QILTHLLFYGVQFAS
-369 SDELLLSAKLN
+369 SDKLLLSAKLN
-380 AGALELAVVA
+380 AGALELAVVD
-390 PNSSLSGM
+390 PNNSMSGM
-398 KELPVYVKDTL
+398 KELPVYVKNTL
-409 NDPDVDDLGVR
+409 YDPDVDDLGVR

-449 QMQNIL
+449 QIQNIL

>member
-1 MTNDLYWVS
+1 MTYDLYWVS
-10 VLGYIVITLTI
+10 VLGYIVITLII
-21 LIRERKYIYHSEK
+21 LIRERKYTHHTEK
-34 VERAFMPLVC
+34 AGRVFMPLVC
-44 ISLTFFVVD
+44 LSLAFYVVD

-63 IRSDVVYYASS
+63 IRSDAVYFVLS

-87 WLCYVLQYIRCPRR
+87 WLCYVLRYMNCPRR
-101 YRYVIQFVS
+101 CRYVVQFVS
-110 TVLLL
+110 AAQLL

-122 ANFFSPVLFRIVD
+122 ANFFSPVMYRIVD
-135 GEYMRCKYAL
+135 GEYVRCKYAL
-145 VTAFN
+145 VTSFN

-164 TMMRRGIGAKGCI
+164 AMMRKGICANGYT
-177 RCKAVLFSSL
+177 RCWAVLFSSL
-187 IPLLPGIMN
+187 IPLLLGIMQME
-196 VKYFASPFFS
+196 YFASPFFS

-213 LILYVFVVTAAR
+213 LILYVFVVTATR
-225 EKLYQSKTKFL
+225 EKLYRGKTKFL

-268 REKYNTYINDNYR
+268 REKYNSYINDNYR

-321 QSLQFAQ
+321 QFAQ
-328 SQSKQ
+328 SKSKQ

-346 KSYARRIQ
+346 NSDARRIQ
-354 QILMHMLFYGVQFAS
+354 QILTHMLFYGVQFAS
-369 SDELLLSAKLN
+369 SDKLLLSAKLN
-380 AGALELAVVA
+380 AGALELAVVD
-390 PNSSLSGM
+390 PNSSMSGM
-398 KELPVYVKDTL
+398 KELPVYVKNTL
-409 NDPDVDDLGVR
+409 YDPDVDDLGVR

-449 QMQNIL
+449 QIQNIL

>member
-1 MTNDLYWVS
+1 MTYDLYWVS
-10 VLGYIVITLTI
+10 VLGYIVITLII
-21 LIRERKYIYHSEK
+21 LIRERKYTHHAEK
-34 VERAFMPLVC
+34 AGCVFMPLVC
-44 ISLTFFVVD
+44 LSLAFYVVD
-53 FFWGMCLVEA
+53 FFWGMCLVDA
-63 IRSDVVYYASS
+63 IRSDAVYFVSS

-87 WLCYVLQYIRCPRR
+87 WLSYVLRYMNCPRR
-101 YRYVIQFVS
+101 CRHVIQFV
-110 TVLLL
+110 LAAQLL
-115 SEVVLVI
+115 SELVLVI
-122 ANFFSPVLFRIVD
+122 ANFFSPVMFRIVD
-135 GEYMRCKYAL
+135 GEYVRCKYAL

-164 TMMRRGIGAKGCI
+164 AMMRKGICANGYT
-177 RCKAVLFSSL
+177 RCWAVLFSSL
-187 IPLLPGIMN
+187 IPLLLGIMQME
-196 VKYFASPFFS
+196 YFASPFFS

-294 QTNQKTFGVSCE
+294 QTNQKTFGVSYG

-321 QSLQFAQ
+321 QFAQ
-328 SQSKQ
+328 SKSKQ

-346 KSYARRIQ
+346 KSDARRIQ
-354 QILMHMLFYGVQFAS
+354 QILTHMLFYGVQFAS
-369 SDELLLSAKLN
+369 SDKLLLSAKLN
-380 AGALELAVVA
+380 AGALELAVVD
-390 PNSSLSGM
+390 PNSSMSGM
-398 KELPVYVKDTL
+398 KELPVYVKNTL
-409 NDPDVDDLGVR
+409 YDPDVDDLGVR

-449 QMQNIL
+449 QIQNIL

>member
-1 MTNDLYWVS
+1 MTYDLYWVS
-10 VLGYIVITLTI
+10 VFGYIVITLII
-21 LIRERKYIYHSEK
+21 LIRERKYTHRTEK
-34 VERAFMPLVC
+34 AGRIFMPLVC
-44 ISLTFFVVD
+44 LSLAFYVVD
-53 FFWGMCLVEA
+53 FFWGMCLVDA
-63 IRSDVVYYASS
+63 IRSDAVYFVSS

-87 WLCYVLQYIRCPRR
+87 WLCYVLRYMNCPRR
-101 YRYVIQFVS
+101 CRYVIQFVS
-110 TVLLL
+110 AAQLL

-122 ANFFSPVLFRIVD
+122 ANFFSPVMYRIVD
-135 GEYMRCKYAL
+135 GEYVRCKYAL
-145 VTAFN
+145 VTSFN

-164 TMMRRGIGAKGCI
+164 AMMRKGICANGYT
-177 RCKAVLFSSL
+177 RCWAVLFSSL
-187 IPLLPGIMN
+187 IPLLLGIMQME
-196 VKYFASPFFS
+196 YFASPFFS

-294 QTNQKTFGVSCE
+294 QTNQKTFGVSYE

-321 QSLQFAQ
+321 QFAQ
-328 SQSKQ
+328 SKSKQ

-346 KSYARRIQ
+346 KSDARRIQ
-354 QILMHMLFYGVQFAS
+354 QILTHMLFYGVQFAS
-369 SDELLLSAKLN
+369 SDKLLLSAKLN
-380 AGALELAVVA
+380 AGALELAVVD
-390 PNSSLSGM
+390 PNSSMSGM
-398 KELPVYVKDTL
+398 KELPVYVKNTL
-409 NDPDVDDLGVR
+409 YDPDVDDLGVR

-449 QMQNIL
+449 QIQNIL

>member
-1 MTNDLYWVS
+1 MTYDLYWVS
-10 VLGYIVITLTI
+10 VLGYVVITLII
-21 LIRERKYIYHSEK
+21 LIRERRYTHHAEK
-34 VERAFMPLVC
+34 AGRVFMPLVC
-44 ISLTFFVVD
+44 LSLVFYVVD
-53 FFWGMCLVEA
+53 FFWGMCLVDA
-63 IRSDVVYYASS
+63 IRSDAVYFVSS

-87 WLCYVLQYIRCPRR
+87 WLCYVLRYMNCPRR
-101 YRYVIQFVS
+101 CRYVIQFVS
-110 TVLLL
+110 AAQLL

-122 ANFFSPVLFRIVD
+122 ANFFSPVMYRIVD
-135 GEYMRCKYAL
+135 GEYVRCKYAL
-145 VTAFN
+145 VTSFN

-164 TMMRRGIGAKGCI
+164 AMMRKGICANGYT
-177 RCKAVLFSSL
+177 RYWAVLFSSL
-187 IPLLPGIMN
+187 IPLLLGIMQ
-196 VKYFASPFFS
+196 VEYFASPFFS

-213 LILYVFVVTAAR
+213 LILYVFVVTATR

-268 REKYNTYINDNYR
+268 REKYNSYINDNYR

-294 QTNQKTFGVSCE
+294 QTNQKTFGVSYE

-321 QSLQFAQ
+321 QFAQ
-328 SQSKQ
+328 SKSKQ

-346 KSYARRIQ
+346 NSDARRIQ
-354 QILMHMLFYGVQFAS
+354 QILTHLLFYGVQFAS
-369 SDELLLSAKLN
+369 SDKLLLSAKLN
-380 AGALELAVVA
+380 AGALELAVVD
-390 PNSSLSGM
+390 PNSSMSGM

-449 QMQNIL
+449 QIQNIL

>member
-10 VLGYIVITLTI
+10 VLGYIVITLIT
-21 LIRERKYIYHSEK
+21 LIREHKYTHHNEK
-34 VERAFMPLVC
+34 AMRVFMLLVC
-44 ISLTFFVVD
+44 LSLAFYVVD
-53 FFWGMCLVEA
+53 FFWGMCLVKA
-63 IRSDVVYYASS
+63 IRSDAVYFALS

-87 WLCYVLQYIRCPRR
+87 WLCYVLRYMNCPRR
-101 YRYVIQFVS
+101 CRHVIQFV
-110 TVLLL
+110 LAAQLL
-115 SEVVLVI
+115 SEVVFVT
-122 ANFFSPVLFRIVD
+122 ANFFSPVMFRIVD
-135 GEYMRCKYAL
+135 GDYMRCKYAL
-145 VTAFN
+145 ITAFN

-164 TMMRRGIGAKGCI
+164 AMMRKGIRANGYT
-177 RCKAVLFSSL
+177 RYWAVLFSSL
-187 IPLLPGIMN
+187 IPLLLGIMQ
-196 VKYFASPFFS
+196 VKYFASPVFS
-206 MGFMLSV
+206 MGFMLSG
-213 LILYVFVVTAAR
+213 LILYVFVVTATR
-225 EKLYQSKTKFL
+225 EKLYRSKTKFL

-268 REKYNTYINDNYR
+268 REKYNGYINDNYR

-294 QTNQKTFGVSCE
+294 QTNLKTFGVSCE

-321 QSLQFAQ
+321 QFVQ
-328 SQSKQ
+328 SQSKH

-346 KSYARRIQ
+346 NSDARRIQ
-354 QILMHMLFYGVQFAS
+354 QILTHLLFYGVQFAS

-380 AGALELAVVA
+380 AGALELAVVD
-390 PNSSLSGM
+390 PNNSMSGM
-398 KELPVYVKDTL
+398 KELPVYVKNTLYDT
-409 NDPDVDDLGVR
+409 DVDDLGVR
-420 IELCHRMACLLG
+420 IELCRRMACLLG

-438 TKSKDGVRIVL
+438 TQSKEGVRIVL
-449 QMQNIL
+449 QIQNIL

>member
-1 MTNDLYWVS
+1 MTYDLYWVS
-10 VLGYIVITLTI
+10 LLGYIVITLII
-21 LIRERKYIYHSEK
+21 LIRERKYTHHNEK
-34 VERAFMPLVC
+34 AGRVFMPLVC
-44 ISLTFFVVD
+44 LSLAFYVVD
-53 FFWGMCLVEA
+53 FFWGMCLVDA
-63 IRSDVVYYASS
+63 IRSDAVYFVLS

-87 WLCYVLQYIRCPRR
+87 WLCYVLRYMNCPRR
-101 YRYVIQFVS
+101 CRYVVQFVS
-110 TVLLL
+110 AAQLL

-122 ANFFSPVLFRIVD
+122 ANFFSPVMYRIVD
-135 GEYMRCKYAL
+135 GEYVRCKYAL
-145 VTAFN
+145 VTSFN

-164 TMMRRGIGAKGCI
+164 AMMRKGICANGYT
-177 RCKAVLFSSL
+177 RYWAVLFSSL
-187 IPLLPGIMN
+187 IPLSLGVLQ

-213 LILYVFVVTAAR
+213 LILYVFVVTATR

-268 REKYNTYINDNYR
+268 REKYNSYINDNYR
-281 MLDLLLNDLIEYT
+281 MLDLQLNDLIEYT
-294 QTNQKTFGVSCE
+294 QTNQKTFGVSYE

-321 QSLQFAQ
+321 QFAQ
-328 SQSKQ
+328 SKSKQ

-346 KSYARRIQ
+346 NSDARRIQ
-354 QILMHMLFYGVQFAS
+354 QILTHLLFYGVQFAS

-380 AGALELAVVA
+380 AGALELAVVD
-390 PNSSLSGM
+390 PNNSMSGM

-420 IELCHRMACLLG
+420 IELCRRMACLLG

-449 QMQNIL
+449 QIQNIL

>member
-1 MTNDLYWVS
+1 MTYDLYWVS
-10 VLGYIVITLTI
+10 VLGYIVITLII
-21 LIRERKYIYHSEK
+21 LIRERKYTHHNEK
-34 VERAFMPLVC
+34 AGRVFMPLVC
-44 ISLTFFVVD
+44 LSLAFYVVD
-53 FFWGMCLVEA
+53 FFWGMCLVDA
-63 IRSDVVYYASS
+63 IRSDAVYFVLS

-87 WLCYVLQYIRCPRR
+87 WLCYVLRYMNCPRR
-101 YRYVIQFVS
+101 CRYVVQFVS
-110 TVLLL
+110 AAQLL

-122 ANFFSPVLFRIVD
+122 ANFFSPVMYRIVD
-135 GEYMRCKYAL
+135 GEYVRCKYAL
-145 VTAFN
+145 VTSFN

-164 TMMRRGIGAKGCI
+164 AMMRKGICANGYT
-177 RCKAVLFSSL
+177 RYWAVLFSSL
-187 IPLLPGIMN
+187 IPLLLGIMQ
-196 VKYFASPFFS
+196 VEYFASPFFS
-206 MGFMLSV
+206 MGFMLST

-321 QSLQFAQ
+321 QFAQ

-346 KSYARRIQ
+346 KSDARRIQ

-380 AGALELAVVA
+380 AGALELAVVD
-390 PNSSLSGM
+390 PNNSMSGM
-398 KELPVYVKDTL
+398 KEPPVYVKNTL
-409 NDPDVDDLGVR
+409 YDPDVDDLGVR
-420 IELCHRMACLLG
+420 IELCRRMARLLG

-449 QMQNIL
+449 QIQNIL

>member
-1 MTNDLYWVS
+1 MTYDLYWVS
-10 VLGYIVITLTI
+10 VLGYIVITLII
-21 LIRERKYIYHSEK
+21 LIRERKYTHHNEK
-34 VERAFMPLVC
+34 AGRVFLPLVC
-44 ISLTFFVVD
+44 LSLAFYVVD
-53 FFWGMCLVEA
+53 FFWGMCLVDA
-63 IRSDVVYYASS
+63 IRSDAVYFVLS

-87 WLCYVLQYIRCPRR
+87 WLCYVLRYMNCPRR
-101 YRYVIQFVS
+101 CRYVIQFVS
-110 TVLLL
+110 AAQLL

-122 ANFFSPVLFRIVD
+122 ANFFSPVMYRIVD
-135 GEYMRCKYAL
+135 GEYVRCKYAL

-150 VYSVFAVVL
+150 IYSVFAVVL

-164 TMMRRGIGAKGCI
+164 AMMRKGICANGYT
-177 RCKAVLFSSL
+177 RYWAVLFSSL
-187 IPLLPGIMN
+187 IPLLLGIMQ

-206 MGFMLSV
+206 MGFMLST

-268 REKYNTYINDNYR
+268 REKYNSYINDNYR

-321 QSLQFAQ
+321 QFAQ
-328 SQSKQ
+328 SKSKQ

-346 KSYARRIQ
+346 NSDARRIQ
-354 QILMHMLFYGVQFAS
+354 QILTHLLFYGVQFAS

-380 AGALELAVVA
+380 AGALELAVVD
-390 PNSSLSGM
+390 PNNSMSGM

-420 IELCHRMACLLG
+420 IELCRRMACLLG
-432 GCIYID
+432 GRIYID
-438 TKSKDGVRIVL
+438 TQSKDGVRIVL
-449 QMQNIL
+449 QIQNIL

>member
-10 VLGYIVITLTI
+10 VLGYVVITLIT
-21 LIRERKYIYHSEK
+21 LIRERKYTYHNEK
-34 VERAFMPLVC
+34 AMRVFMLLVC
-44 ISLTFFVVD
+44 LSLAFYVVD
-53 FFWGMCLVEA
+53 FFWGMCLVKA
-63 IRSDVVYYASS
+63 IRSDAVYFALS

-87 WLCYVLQYIRCPRR
+87 WLSYVLRYMNCPRR
-101 YRYVIQFVS
+101 CRHVIQFVLA
-110 TVLLL
+110 TQLL
-115 SEVVLVI
+115 SEVVFVT
-122 ANFFSPVLFRIVD
+122 ANFFSPMMFRIVD
-135 GEYMRCKYAL
+135 GEYVRCKYAL
-145 VTAFN
+145 VTPVN

-164 TMMRRGIGAKGCI
+164 AMMRKGIRANGYT
-177 RCKAVLFSSL
+177 RYWAVLFSSL
-187 IPLLPGIMN
+187 IPLLLGIMQ

-206 MGFMLSV
+206 MGFMLSG
-213 LILYVFVVTAAR
+213 LILYVFVVTATR
-225 EKLYQSKTKFL
+225 EKLYRSKTKFL

-268 REKYNTYINDNYR
+268 REKYNGYINDNYR

-294 QTNQKTFGVSCE
+294 HTNLKTFGVRYE

-321 QSLQFAQ
+321 QFAQ
-328 SQSKQ
+328 SQSKH

-346 KSYARRIQ
+346 NSDARRIQ
-354 QILMHMLFYGVQFAS
+354 QILTHLLFYGVQFAS
-369 SDELLLSAKLN
+369 GDELLLSAKLN
-380 AGALELAVVA
+380 AGALELAVVD
-390 PNSSLSGM
+390 PNSSMSGM
-398 KELPVYVKDTL
+398 KELPVYVKNTL
-409 NDPDVDDLGVR
+409 YDPDVDDLGVR
-420 IELCHRMACLLG
+420 IELCRRMARLLG

-438 TKSKDGVRIVL
+438 TQSKDGVRIVL
-449 QMQNIL
+449 QIQNIL

>member
-1 MTNDLYWVS
+1 MTYDLYWVS
-10 VLGYIVITLTI
+10 VLGYIVITLII
-21 LIRERKYIYHSEK
+21 LIRERKYTHHTEK
-34 VERAFMPLVC
+34 AGRVFMPLVC
-44 ISLTFFVVD
+44 ISLVFYIVD
-53 FFWGMCLVEA
+53 FFWGMCLVKA
-63 IRSDVVYYASS
+63 IRSDAVYFASS

-87 WLCYVLQYIRCPRR
+87 WLCYVLRYMNCPRR
-101 YRYVIQFVS
+101 CRYVIQFVS
-110 TVLLL
+110 AALLL

-122 ANFFSPVLFRIVD
+122 ANFFSPVMFRIVD
-135 GEYMRCKYAL
+135 GEYVRCKYAL

-164 TMMRRGIGAKGCI
+164 AMMRKGICANGYT
-177 RCKAVLFSSL
+177 RYWAVLFSSL
-187 IPLLPGIMN
+187 IPLLLGIMQ
-196 VKYFASPFFS
+196 VEYFASPFFS

-213 LILYVFVVTAAR
+213 LILYVFVVTATR

-268 REKYNTYINDNYR
+268 REKYNSYINDNYR

-294 QTNQKTFGVSCE
+294 QTNLKTFGVRYE

-321 QSLQFAQ
+321 QFAQ
-328 SQSKQ
+328 SQSKH

-346 KSYARRIQ
+346 KSDARRIQ
-354 QILMHMLFYGVQFAS
+354 QILTHMLFYGVQFAS
-369 SDELLLSAKLN
+369 GDELLLSAKPN
-380 AGALELAVVA
+380 AGALELAVVD
-390 PNSSLSGM
+390 PNNSMSGM
-398 KELPVYVKDTL
+398 KELPVYVKNTL
-409 NDPDVDDLGVR
+409 YDPDVDDLGVR
-420 IELCHRMACLLG
+420 IELCRRMARLLG

-438 TKSKDGVRIVL
+438 TKSEDGVRIVL
-449 QMQNIL
+449 QIQNIL

>member
-1 MTNDLYWVS
+1 MTYDLYWVS
-10 VLGYIVITLTI
+10 VLGYIVITLII
-21 LIRERKYIYHSEK
+21 LIRERKYTHHNEK
-34 VERAFMPLVC
+34 AGRVFMPLVC
-44 ISLTFFVVD
+44 LSLAFYVVD

-63 IRSDVVYYASS
+63 IRSDAVYFVLS

-87 WLCYVLQYIRCPRR
+87 WLCYVLRYMNCPRR
-101 YRYVIQFVS
+101 CRYVIQFVS
-110 TVLLL
+110 AAQLL

-122 ANFFSPVLFRIVD
+122 ANFFSPVMYRIVD
-135 GEYMRCKYAL
+135 GEYVRCKYAL
-145 VTAFN
+145 VTSFN

-164 TMMRRGIGAKGCI
+164 AMMRKGICANGYT
-177 RCKAVLFSSL
+177 RYWAVLFSSL
-187 IPLLPGIMN
+187 IPLLLGIMQ
-196 VKYFASPFFS
+196 VEYFASPFFS

-213 LILYVFVVTAAR
+213 LILYVFVVTATR

-268 REKYNTYINDNYR
+268 REKYNSYINDNYR

-294 QTNQKTFGVSCE
+294 QTNQKTFGVSYE

-321 QSLQFAQ
+321 QFAQ
-328 SQSKQ
+328 SKSKQ

-346 KSYARRIQ
+346 NSDARRIQ
-354 QILMHMLFYGVQFAS
+354 QILTHLLFYGVQFAS

-380 AGALELAVVA
+380 AGALELAVVD
-390 PNSSLSGM
+390 PNNSMSGM

-420 IELCHRMACLLG
+420 IELCRRMACLLG

-449 QMQNIL
+449 QIQNIL

>member
-1 MTNDLYWVS
+1 MTYDLYWVS
-10 VLGYIVITLTI
+10 VLGYIVITLII
-21 LIRERKYIYHSEK
+21 LIRERKYTHHTEK
-34 VERAFMPLVC
+34 AGRVFMPLVC
-44 ISLTFFVVD
+44 ISLAFYVVD
-53 FFWGMCLVEA
+53 FFWGMCLVDA
-63 IRSDVVYYASS
+63 IRSDAVYFASS

-87 WLCYVLQYIRCPRR
+87 WLCYVLRYMNCPRR
-101 YRYVIQFVS
+101 CRYVIQFVS
-110 TVLLL
+110 AAQLL

-122 ANFFSPVLFRIVD
+122 ANFFSPVMYRIVD
-135 GEYMRCKYAL
+135 GEYVRCKYAL
-145 VTAFN
+145 VTSFN

-164 TMMRRGIGAKGCI
+164 AMMRKGICANGYT
-177 RCKAVLFSSL
+177 RCWAVLFSSL
-187 IPLLPGIMN
+187 IPLLLGIMQME
-196 VKYFASPFFS
+196 YFASPFFS

-213 LILYVFVVTAAR
+213 LILYVFVVTATR
-225 EKLYQSKTKFL
+225 EKLYRSKTKFL

-268 REKYNTYINDNYR
+268 REKYNSYINDNYR

-294 QTNQKTFGVSCE
+294 QTNQKTFGVSYE

-321 QSLQFAQ
+321 QFAQ
-328 SQSKQ
+328 SKSKQ

-346 KSYARRIQ
+346 NSDARRIQ
-354 QILMHMLFYGVQFAS
+354 QILTHLLFYAVQFAS

-380 AGALELAVVA
+380 AGALELAVVD
-390 PNSSLSGM
+390 PNSSMSGM

-420 IELCHRMACLLG
+420 IELCRRMACLLG

-438 TKSKDGVRIVL
+438 TQSKDGVRIVL
-449 QMQNIL
+449 QIQNIL

>member
-34 VERAFMPLVC
+34 AGRVFMPLVC

-53 FFWGMCLVEA
+53 FFWGMCLVKA
-63 IRSDVVYYASS
+63 IRSDAVYYASS

-101 YRYVIQFVS
+101 CRYVIQFVS

-135 GEYMRCKYAL
+135 GEYVRCKYAL

-150 VYSVFAVVL
+150 IYSVFAVVL

-164 TMMRRGIGAKGCI
+164 TMMRRGIGANGCT

-187 IPLLPGIMN
+187 IPLLPGIMQ

-213 LILYVFVVTAAR
+213 LILYVFVVTATR

-268 REKYNTYINDNYR
+268 REKYNTYINGT
-281 MLDLLLNDLIEYT
+281 EY
-294 QTNQKTFGVSCE
+294 
-306 PVDVAKICDS
+306 ALDS
-316 TLQSL
+316 TNPVKVTIEHR
-321 QSLQFAQ
+321 AD
-328 SQSKQ
+328 KA
-333 VQLQNELP
+333 V
-341 DGFTI
+341 FTI
-346 KSYARRIQ
+346 VCK
-354 QILMHMLFYGVQFAS
+354 
-369 SDELLLSAKLN
+369 DAKYL
-380 AGALELAVVA
+380 AALR
-390 PNSSLSGM
+390 
-398 KELPVYVKDTL
+398 KEF
-409 NDPDVDDLGVR
+409 
-420 IELCHRMACLLG
+420 E
-432 GCIYID
+432 
-438 TKSKDGVRIVL
+438 DGVTVEIHTYPKNLTPEVVWGKL
-449 QMQNIL
+449 KNSTVKVSPASYEHLIFKGATSALFTE

>member
-10 VLGYIVITLTI
+10 VLGYIVITLII
-21 LIRERKYIYHSEK
+21 LIRERKYTHHNEK
-34 VERAFMPLVC
+34 AGRVFMPLVC
-44 ISLTFFVVD
+44 LSLAFYVVD
-53 FFWGMCLVEA
+53 FFWGMCLVKA
-63 IRSDVVYYASS
+63 IRSDAVYFVLS

-87 WLCYVLQYIRCPRR
+87 WLCYVLRYMNCPRR
-101 YRYVIQFVS
+101 CRYVVQFVS
-110 TVLLL
+110 AAQLL

-122 ANFFSPVLFRIVD
+122 ANFFSPVMYRIVD
-135 GEYMRCKYAL
+135 GEYVRCKYAL
-145 VTAFN
+145 VTSFN

-164 TMMRRGIGAKGCI
+164 AMMRKGICANGYT
-177 RCKAVLFSSL
+177 RYWAVLFSSL
-187 IPLLPGIMN
+187 IPLLLGIMQ
-196 VKYFASPFFS
+196 VEYFASPFFS

-213 LILYVFVVTAAR
+213 LILYVFVVTATR

-268 REKYNTYINDNYR
+268 REKYNSYINDNYR

-294 QTNQKTFGVSCE
+294 QTNQKTFGVSYE

-321 QSLQFAQ
+321 QFAQ
-328 SQSKQ
+328 SKSKQ

-346 KSYARRIQ
+346 KSDARRIQ
-354 QILMHMLFYGVQFAS
+354 QILTHMLFYGVQFAS
-369 SDELLLSAKLN
+369 SDKLLLSAKLN

-449 QMQNIL
+449 QIQNIL

>member
-1 MTNDLYWVS
+1 MTYDLYWVS
-10 VLGYIVITLTI
+10 VLGYIVITLII
-21 LIRERKYIYHSEK
+21 LIRERKYTHHAEK
-34 VERAFMPLVC
+34 AGRVFMPLVC
-44 ISLTFFVVD
+44 LSLVFYVVD
-53 FFWGMCLVEA
+53 FFWGMCLVDA
-63 IRSDVVYYASS
+63 IRSDAVYFVSS

-87 WLCYVLQYIRCPRR
+87 WLCYVLRYMNCPRR
-101 YRYVIQFVS
+101 CRYVIQFVS
-110 TVLLL
+110 AAQLL

-122 ANFFSPVLFRIVD
+122 ANFFSPVMYRIVD
-135 GEYMRCKYAL
+135 GEYVRCKYAL
-145 VTAFN
+145 VTSFN

-164 TMMRRGIGAKGCI
+164 AMMRKGICANGYT
-177 RCKAVLFSSL
+177 RCWAVLFSSL
-187 IPLLPGIMN
+187 IPLLLGIMQME
-196 VKYFASPFFS
+196 YFASPFFS

-213 LILYVFVVTAAR
+213 LILYVFVVTATR
-225 EKLYQSKTKFL
+225 EKLYRSKTKFL

-268 REKYNTYINDNYR
+268 REKYNSYINDNYR

-321 QSLQFAQ
+321 QFAQ
-328 SQSKQ
+328 SKSKQ

-346 KSYARRIQ
+346 NSDARRIQ
-354 QILMHMLFYGVQFAS
+354 QILTHLLFYAVQFAS

-380 AGALELAVVA
+380 AGALELAVVD
-390 PNSSLSGM
+390 PNSSMSGM

-420 IELCHRMACLLG
+420 IELCRRMACLLG

-438 TKSKDGVRIVL
+438 TQSKDGVRIVL
-449 QMQNIL
+449 QIQNIL

>member
-1 MTNDLYWVS
+1 MTYDLYWVS
-10 VLGYIVITLTI
+10 VLGYIVITLII
-21 LIRERKYIYHSEK
+21 LIRERKYTHHNEK
-34 VERAFMPLVC
+34 AGRVFMPLVC
-44 ISLTFFVVD
+44 LSLAFYVVD
-53 FFWGMCLVEA
+53 FFWGMCLVDA
-63 IRSDVVYYASS
+63 IRSDAVYFVLS

-87 WLCYVLQYIRCPRR
+87 WLCYVLRYMNCPRR
-101 YRYVIQFVS
+101 CRYVVQFVS
-110 TVLLL
+110 AAQLL

-122 ANFFSPVLFRIVD
+122 ANFFSPVMYRIVD
-135 GEYMRCKYAL
+135 GEYVRCKYAL
-145 VTAFN
+145 VTSFN

-164 TMMRRGIGAKGCI
+164 AMMRKGICANGYT
-177 RCKAVLFSSL
+177 RYWAVLFSSL
-187 IPLLPGIMN
+187 IPLLLGIMQ
-196 VKYFASPFFS
+196 VEYFASPFFS

-213 LILYVFVVTAAR
+213 LILYVFVVTATR

-321 QSLQFAQ
+321 QFAQ
-328 SQSKQ
+328 SKSKQ

-346 KSYARRIQ
+346 KSDARRIQ
-354 QILMHMLFYGVQFAS
+354 QILTHMLFYGVQFAS
-369 SDELLLSAKLN
+369 SDKLLLSAKLN
-380 AGALELAVVA
+380 AGALELAVVD
-390 PNSSLSGM
+390 PNSSMSGM
-398 KELPVYVKDTL
+398 KELPVYVKNTL
-409 NDPDVDDLGVR
+409 YDPDVDDLGVR

-449 QMQNIL
+449 QIQNIL